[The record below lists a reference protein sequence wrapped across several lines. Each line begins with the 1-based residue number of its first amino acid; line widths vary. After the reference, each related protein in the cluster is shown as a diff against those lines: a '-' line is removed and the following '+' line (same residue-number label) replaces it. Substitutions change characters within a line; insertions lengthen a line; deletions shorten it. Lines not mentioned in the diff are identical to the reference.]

1 MTLGKE
7 VQLKHR
13 APVLAIQILDG
24 SCIPVTSMSQS
35 GMYKLVEIH
44 FYMLTDY
51 GHPMKSENSGRCGRQ
66 YML

>member
-35 GMYKLVEIH
+35 GMYILQIYIGTFFCLNFSIVNLLNFDPFH
-44 FYMLTDY
+44 
-51 GHPMKSENSGRCGRQ
+51 NN
-66 YML
+66 